1 MDSCGIM
8 SMIAR
13 ATVSPPTPESKTP
26 IGASDIVPHHVAHQR
41 FLEPGER
48 LVQHA
53 QPHPLRI
60 DYRVRGVTRRERM
73 LSDFEFPMQRVRVI
87 VRVEAEPGG
96 ENQPHCLL
104 YTSPSPR
111 D

>member
-73 LSDFEFPMQRVRVI
+73 LGDLSLI
-87 VRVEAEPGG
+87 HISEPTRLRRISYAVF
-96 ENQPHCLL
+96 CLKKK
-104 YTSPSPR
+104 
-111 D
+111 